1 MKMSFSDHTKLVD
14 LDPPSLDTL
23 KGVNITHFYFFF
35 YHYIS
40 YFLAVVNIIQSFYH
54 LSKNATF
61 KDILLCYYFFLRN
74 EVGYIFYLYDGQIT
88 NRFQD

>member
-1 MKMSFSDHTKLVD
+1 MSFSDHTKLVD

-40 YFLAVVNIIQSFYH
+40 YFLAVVNII
-54 LSKNATF
+54 
-61 KDILLCYYFFLRN
+61 
-74 EVGYIFYLYDGQIT
+74 
-88 NRFQD
+88 